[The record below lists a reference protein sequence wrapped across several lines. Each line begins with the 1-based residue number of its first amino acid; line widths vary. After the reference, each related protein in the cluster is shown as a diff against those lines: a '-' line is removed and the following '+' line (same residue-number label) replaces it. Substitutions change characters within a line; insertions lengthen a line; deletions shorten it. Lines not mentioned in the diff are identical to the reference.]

1 MYGVSSNFLTAIQQS
16 GRMLRSQATVTKT
29 GYTTLNLDDSSI
41 MSISQTATTLSG
53 EDFEIGT
60 VCSAELDMEI
70 NNISGN
76 FSTAA
81 FQGATVTASIAV
93 QRADLTYEY
102 CPLGVFYV
110 DTVAKTETSIMI
122 KCYDAIVL
130 MEALYQSTL
139 TYPKTLLQI
148 AQDIATKAGLTL
160 TNTNFPNASF
170 SVAKAPNLAGVT
182 LRSALSWVAEAA
194 GCFARIDRSGKLDI
208 NFYASSGQIISAANY
223 FTLLHDDLSRAA
235 ITQVVIQQSV
245 GGASVSAGIVGN
257 TYTITGNPL
266 LVNNPSGALTAIYT
280 QLHNFTYMPFNADWQ
295 GNPAFMAGDAIT
307 ITDRNNNSYSTIMTE
322 CDISYEG
329 GLKGT
334 ATALSLT
341 SQAQSFTTATAV
353 TDAVDAVVAGQQT
366 ITNLLAG
373 NITATNIAVGS
384 LTASVLQAGTITAAS
399 GVIANAAIGT
409 AQIATG
415 AIGNAQIAT
424 AAIGT
429 ANIQTG
435 AITTALIGTATITTA
450 NIQNGAI
457 TNALI
462 GTAAI
467 GTANIQTAS
476 ITDALISSV
485 GASKLTAG
493 TIDASQITVTN
504 LNCANLTVGTINGVQ
519 ITAGAIGATQLAA
532 AINTAITTAQTT
544 ATTAQTTASGKNSAY
559 YGSTPTGTFKNGD
572 LWFNTTNGN
581 QLSIWNGTAWTLSK
595 FGNLAVANLDCG
607 AITTGYISTLLI
619 AAGTI
624 SAAQIATGTITA
636 TQIMTGTITATQIA
650 AGTITATQIAAG
662 TITATQI
669 NTTGLTVG
677 TITTSGSPVV
687 GTIGNFTDPGGFAS
701 AGFVLNYSGTQM
713 FSIFPNSNSNTCW
726 MQSPNAL
733 SITSGNG
740 ISIFSNNNQPCQIV
754 CTTWVGG
761 TTSNWVS
768 LTPLTIVMSIETGKN
783 TFNTL
788 TLSYTE
794 LTSTCDIVA
803 PSFNGK
809 PFSVSG
815 VRWTVIPAID
825 GTGVMEIGKFLD
837 FHETAADTAD
847 YTSRLYSNGGVLT
860 TMGGFTCAGQ
870 FTTNGSTYPQIIG
883 NGTILQLAN
892 SSASTAGV
900 IIEGGDLRPATDN
913 QLNLGSSTKRWATV
927 YAITGTINTSDRN
940 QKNNIKE
947 LDETK
952 AVDFVMALNPVT
964 YKFNT
969 GKSGRTHYGMI
980 AQDVENEMT
989 ALCMTSLDFAGFVK
1003 TPMDEGG
1010 YIYGLRYEEFI
1021 APLIKTVQ
1029 YLANRV
1035 KELERRTAR

>member
-1 MYGVSSNFLTAIQQS
+1 
-16 GRMLRSQATVTKT
+16 MLKSQATVTKT
-29 GYTTLNLDDSSI
+29 GYATLNLDDSSI
-41 MSISQTATTLSG
+41 MSITQTSTTISG
-53 EDFEIGT
+53 DDFEIGST
-60 VCSAELDMEI
+60 CAAELNVEI

-81 FQGATVTASIAV
+81 FQGATVAASIAV
-93 QRADLTYEY
+93 QRADLTFEY

-110 DTVAKTETSIMI
+110 DTVSKTETSIQL
-122 KCYDAIVL
+122 KCYDSIVL
-130 MEALYQSTL
+130 METLYQSTL

-148 AQDIATKAGLTL
+148 AQDIAAKAGLTL
-160 TNTNFPNASF
+160 ANTTFPNASF
-170 SVAKAPNLAGVT
+170 SVSTAPNLAGVT
-182 LRSALSWVAEAA
+182 LRSAISWVAEAA
-194 GCFARIDRSGKLDI
+194 GCFVRIDRSGKLDI
-208 NFYASSGQIISAANY
+208 NFYVSSGQSITAQNY
-223 FTLLHDDLSRAA
+223 FVMLHDDLSRAA
-235 ITQVVIQQSV
+235 ITQVVIQQSS
-245 GGASVSAGIVGN
+245 GGTSVFMGGVGN

-266 LVNNPSGALTAIYT
+266 LVNNPNGALTAIYN

-307 ITDRNNNSYSTIMTE
+307 ITDRNNNSYSTILTE
-322 CDISYEG
+322 CDIAYEG

-334 ATALSLT
+334 ASALSLT
-341 SQAQSFTTATAV
+341 SQAQTFQTATAV
-353 TDAVDAVVAGQQT
+353 SDAVSAVVTGQQT

-384 LTASVLQAGTITAAS
+384 LTASVLQAGTITVAS

-435 AITTALIGTATITTA
+435 AITTALIRTATITTA

-485 GASKLTAG
+485 GASKLTSG

-504 LNCANLTVGTINGVQ
+504 LNCANLTVGTINGAQ
-519 ITAGAIGATQLAA
+519 ITAGAIGATQLAT
-532 AINTAITTAQTT
+532 AINTAISTAQTT
-544 ATTAQTTASGKNSAY
+544 ATSAQTTSNGKNTAY

-572 LWFNTTNGN
+572 LWFNTANGN

-595 FGNLAVANLDCG
+595 FGNLAVANLDAG
-607 AITTGYISTLLI
+607 AITTGYISSSLI

-624 SAAQIATGTITA
+624 SAGQIVTGTITA
-636 TQIMTGTITATQIA
+636 AQIMTGTITATQIA

-669 NTTGLTVG
+669 NTTGLSVA
-677 TITTSGSPVV
+677 TITTSGSPVT
-687 GTIGNFTDPGGFAS
+687 GTIGNFTDPGGYAS

-713 FSIFPNSNSNTCW
+713 FSIFPNSNASTCW
-726 MQSPNAL
+726 MQAPNAL
-733 SITSGNG
+733 SVTSGNG
-740 ISIFSNNNQPCQIV
+740 ITLFSNNNQPCQIV
-754 CTTWVGG
+754 CNTWVTG

-768 LTPLTIVMSIETGKN
+768 VTPLTISLSIETGKN

-794 LTSTCDIVA
+794 LTSTCDISA
-803 PSFNGK
+803 PSFNGN
-809 PFSVSG
+809 PISSSG
-815 VRWTVIPAID
+815 HRWTALPVID
-825 GTGVMEIGKFLD
+825 NTGVMEIGKYLD
-837 FHETAADTAD
+837 FHETSGDTSD
-847 YTSRLYSNGGVLT
+847 YASRLYSNGGVLT
-860 TMGGFTCAGQ
+860 TMGGLTCVGQ
-870 FTTNGSTYPQIIG
+870 FTTSGTTYPQIIG

-927 YAITGTINTSDRN
+927 YAITGTINTSDRT
-940 QKNNIKE
+940 QKNTIKV
-947 LDETK
+947 LDEEK
-952 AVDFVMALNPVT
+952 SVNFIMALNPVS
-964 YKFNT
+964 YRFNT
-969 GKSGRTHYGMI
+969 GKSGRTHYGMLS
-980 AQDVENEMT
+980 QDVEDEMT
-989 ALCMTSLDFAGFVK
+989 SLGMTSLDFAGFVK
-1003 TPMDEGG
+1003 TPTEEGG

-1021 APLIKTVQ
+1021 APLIKAVQ
-1029 YLANRV
+1029 YLNNNVNR
-1035 KELERRTAR
+1035 LQNQLIRRTA